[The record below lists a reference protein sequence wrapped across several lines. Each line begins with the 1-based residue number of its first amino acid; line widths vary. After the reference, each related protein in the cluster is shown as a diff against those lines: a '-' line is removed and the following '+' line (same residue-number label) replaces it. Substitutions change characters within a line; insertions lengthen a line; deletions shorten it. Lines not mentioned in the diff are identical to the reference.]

1 MITTQKS
8 RKKLPVPKHYFLFC
22 FTFHIIIVLKVKN
35 NLFDNHNFYKR
46 RNSDIEQENEKS
58 PDINLTFL
66 PFSTVS
72 QHSNRN

>member
-1 MITTQKS
+1 M
-8 RKKLPVPKHYFLFC
+8 
-22 FTFHIIIVLKVKN
+22 KN

-66 PFSTVS
+66 PFPLFPNIQTEIE
-72 QHSNRN
+72 QKTNINCGEY